1 MQTIAPVT
9 MFPCPITGK
18 LYKTE
23 RGAKNSAKREQLRI
37 EAEEAKRKEQQKSK
51 EQKEEEINWLRLNLE
66 DINDLPVL
74 MKSRFKE
81 LYDWDL
87 DVSFHGLRFGNVSN
101 SHTCPIGGVMNW
113 SREYK
118 DRPTYYL
125 GWSGRIEGTLKGNL
139 PKLTFMNSISDIING
154 KFKGLHTGTGCPGR
168 PNEFKMSIGFNM
180 FLDDFPKLK
189 EKYEKYLIEKEKNDT
204 NKSNIDV
211 RNTNARSY
219 AKNHSDYQKA
229 LELFKRVEFIMH
241 QKFEQ
246 LHQEYQNK
254 NPVNPITLSD
264 DYQTLKEMF
273 Q

>member
-9 MFPCPITGK
+9 MYPCPITGK

-87 DVSFHGLRFGNVSN
+87 NVAFYGLRFGSVSN
-101 SHTCPIGGVMNW
+101 SHTCPIGGVTNW
-113 SREYK
+113 SRQHK
-118 DRPTYYL
+118 DRPTSYL
-125 GWSGRIEGTLKGNL
+125 GWSGRIEGTLKGNV
-139 PKLTFMNSISDIING
+139 PKLTFINSISDIITG
-154 KFKGLHTGTGCPGR
+154 KFKGLHTGTGGGGS
-168 PNEFKMSIGFNM
+168 PNEYKMSIGFNM

-189 EKYEKYLIEKEKNDT
+189 EKYEKYLIEKEKSDT
-204 NKSNIDV
+204 NKSNIAKIKA
-211 RNTNARSY
+211 NAINY

-229 LELFKRVEFIMH
+229 LNLFKRVEFILN

-246 LHQEYQNK
+246 LNQEYQDK
-254 NPVNPITLSD
+254 NPVIPITLSD

-273 Q
+273 L